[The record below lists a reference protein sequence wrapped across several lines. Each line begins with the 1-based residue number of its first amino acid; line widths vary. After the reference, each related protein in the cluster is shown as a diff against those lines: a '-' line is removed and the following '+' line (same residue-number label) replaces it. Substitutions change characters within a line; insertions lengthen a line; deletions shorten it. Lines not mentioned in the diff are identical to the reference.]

1 MDASLSI
8 LGGII
13 TIIII
18 IICAILLVLAE
29 KVSSDKVYRAFLQW
43 YCILLVLNLA
53 NISTTFIV
61 NYILVDAAGK
71 RGLKGETGDR
81 GEYGDP
87 DRCFCD
93 DNDATISSS
102 LSNEIG
108 FEHTRNI
115 HAHRLDITGN
125 EEGIDVNHDGTLI
138 HQHGAPTHSESH
150 KDFSFA

>member
-13 TIIII
+13 TIVII
-18 IICAILLVLAE
+18 IICAIFIVLAE

-93 DNDATISSS
+93 NNEERSPSGSETIFS
-102 LSNEIG
+102 
-108 FEHTRNI
+108 HTRNI
-115 HAHRLDITGN
+115 HAHRLDITGT

-150 KDFSFA
+150 KDFGFV